1 MLKVANDAV
10 YLGFSKDKELL
21 RVELLDVIDKYEGS
35 WYVVYWES
43 LLDFSNQERSNDLK
57 INDHIV
63 VDINSLSSKFGYKIF
78 DSKRDAVSFIYDN
91 EEFKV
96 LR

>member
-1 MLKVANDAV
+1 MLRVANDAV

-21 RVELLDVIDKYEGS
+21 RVELLDVIDKQEGS
-35 WYVVYWES
+35 WYVVYWET
-43 LLDFSNQERSNDLK
+43 LLDFKNEEGFNVLM
-57 INDHIV
+57 INDHIG

-78 DSKRDAVSFIYDN
+78 DSKRDAVTFIYNN

-96 LR
+96 LK